1 MRKTFLIALGAAGG
15 AAFALLASGQSSLI
29 ALESAL
35 AKPVTEA
42 SATFRNL
49 ELFGKVF
56 DIARAQYVDKP
67 DDGKL
72 IASAINGMMSSLD
85 PHSNYMDAKSFRE
98 MQAETNGEF
107 GGLGLQVTMQDGLIK
122 VVSPIDGTPA
132 ARAGLQANDII
143 TEIDNQ
149 PVKGLTIQQAV
160 NKMRGPPAST
170 IRLKVTRKG
179 RDEPIEAT
187 LTREI
192 IHVQPVQARVE
203 GDDIGYIRLSQF
215 NANAGSAL
223 KAAITR
229 LSEQIPRDKL
239 KGYILD
245 LRNNPGG
252 LLGQAVEVA
261 NAFMSRGEIV
271 SVRGRDADDAG
282 RFEAKAD
289 PGDLTGG
296 KPLIVLVNGGSA
308 SASEIVAGALQDQ
321 NRATIVGTRSFGKG
335 SVQTIIPVGSNEG
348 ALRLTTARYF
358 TPSGRSIQARGIAPD
373 IEVRQ
378 DEPKDLHAEGKKF
391 SEASL
396 RGHLKA
402 QGEELSGSQ
411 AYVPPNPQDDKA
423 LLVADDLLRHKH
435 VDLDALASP
444 RAALSKIGP
453 EKQ

>member
-35 AKPVTEA
+35 AKPETEA

-67 DDGKL
+67 DDDKL

-85 PHSNYMDAKSFRE
+85 PLSNYMDAKSFRE
-98 MQAETNGEF
+98 MQADTNGEF

-143 TEIDNQ
+143 TDIDNQ
-149 PVKGLTIQQAV
+149 PVNGLTLQQAV
-160 NKMRGPPAST
+160 KKMRGPPAST
-170 IRLKVTRKG
+170 RLKVTRKG
-179 RDEPIEAT
+179 RDEPIETT

-229 LSEQIPRDKL
+229 LSGQIPRDKL

-321 NRATIVGTRSFGKG
+321 NRATIVGSRSFGKG

-378 DEPKDLHAEGKKF
+378 DEPKDLHAEDKKL

-411 AYVPPNPQDDKA
+411 AYVPPNLQDDKA